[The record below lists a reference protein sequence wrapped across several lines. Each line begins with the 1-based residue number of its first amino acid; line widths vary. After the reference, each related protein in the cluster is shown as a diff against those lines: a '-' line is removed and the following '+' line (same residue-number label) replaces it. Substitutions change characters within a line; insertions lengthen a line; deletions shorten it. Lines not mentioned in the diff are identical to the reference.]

1 LARRV
6 TGFHRSQ
13 TELIAPRWF
22 EFWKKSTAGRI
33 TGNQV
38 PILSSAPI
46 RDGSGLFVLGRMD
59 EGSMRAYDPRTG
71 KLVPFLES
79 LSMLEFVIS
88 PDRQWMAYSE
98 YPTRYLWKSRLDG
111 SEKVQLTSAYRNRRS

>member
-1 LARRV
+1 
-6 TGFHRSQ
+6 
-13 TELIAPRWF
+13 
-22 EFWKKSTAGRI
+22 
-33 TGNQV
+33 
-38 PILSSAPI
+38 
-46 RDGSGLFVLGRMD
+46 MD